1 MTDEAFAA
9 TIASSKNHPRSGSF
23 FKGPACGTA
32 CECEV
37 GPRTLFHEAPWR
49 RGRPSRPPKG
59 QRFSLGRR
67 CIFRNI
73 PKYRSLCPYAQ
84 LSVTAHAL

>member
-37 GPRTLFHEAPWR
+37 GPLLFFMRHLGGGGDL
-49 RGRPSRPPKG
+49 RGHQKVRG
-59 QRFSLGRR
+59 SLWAGAVYSE
-67 CIFRNI
+67 I
-73 PKYRSLCPYAQ
+73 YRSTGP
-84 LSVTAHAL
+84 SALTHN